1 MEKYSTTA
9 VPLSIKSMSGDLVI
23 WWGKPWSLGRGAD
36 RVASHVQTVSDRQ
49 DGWMDPIGNQHL
61 DLGNEQSPYRDGR
74 RIPRR

>member
-1 MEKYSTTA
+1 MVKSHGSAT
-9 VPLSIKSMSGDLVI
+9 VPSATLFTGTDSM
-23 WWGKPWSLGRGAD
+23 RA
-36 RVASHVQTVSDRQ
+36 AM